1 MRDISTRLPLPNIIS
16 EVSPYS
22 YSDHEAVETC
32 FTVEKTDEADDNLG
46 NIQK

>member
-1 MRDISTRLPLPNIIS
+1 MCNPTIYIPKIIS

-32 FTVEKTDEADDNLG
+32 FTMEKTDEADDKLG
-46 NIQK
+46 NRQK